1 MPDRVAIVS
10 TSYPGWPGDPSGHF
24 VATEA
29 RELARS
35 GSDVLVVTT
44 NGAETRGEPQLEDG
58 VRVLRLWSGQ
68 AAGFPGIVAR
78 LREKPWRAAP
88 LAHWAISAERALREQ
103 GPFRRIVA
111 HWLVPCGVPIA
122 TRAALG
128 AELELV
134 AHGSDARLCAALP
147 SPLRRALA
155 ARLAR
160 HSAEL
165 RCSSHAV
172 REQLERALAL
182 APETLTVR
190 PPSLDLCDVRERKTA
205 RAELSIADCERL
217 AVIVARLVPDKRVA
231 DALRAA
237 RLVGTLR
244 VAVIGDGPELAA
256 LCRSFPEVRF
266 LGRLARPEALKWIA
280 AADVLVSASRNEGAP
295 TAIREA
301 RALGVT
307 VAARPAGDVARWA
320 ETDPGLV
327 VAP

>member
-10 TSYPGWPGDPSGHF
+10 SSYPAWPGDPSGHF
-24 VATEA
+24 VASEA
-29 RELARS
+29 RELARA
-35 GSDVLVVTT
+35 GHDVLVVTT
-44 NGAETRGEPQLEDG
+44 NGASSRGEPELEDG
-58 VRVLRLWSGQ
+58 VRVLRLGSGQ

-78 LREKPWRAAP
+78 LREKPWRAAA
-88 LAHWAISAERALREQ
+88 LAHWAFSAERALRDA
-103 GPFRRIVA
+103 GPFRRVIA
-111 HWLVPCGVPIA
+111 HWLVPCGFPIA
-122 TRAALG
+122 ARAARG
-128 AELELV
+128 AQLEIV
-134 AHGSDARLCAALP
+134 AHGTDARLCAALP

-182 APETLTVR
+182 APETLAVR
-190 PPSLDLCDVRERKTA
+190 APSLDLCEVRDRKTA
-205 RAELSIADCERL
+205 RAELSIADSERL
-217 AVIVARLVPDKRVA
+217 AVIVARLVPEKCVA

-237 RLVGTLR
+237 RLVEPLR

-266 LGRLARPEALKWIA
+266 LGRLARSETLKWIA

-301 RALGVT
+301 RALRVA

-320 ETDPGLV
+320 ETDSGLI